1 MTAGFLYRCWCSR
14 AFRGRQTGGR
24 AQRFC
29 QPVCRRALHAAARTW
44 ALDAIAAG
52 ILTVT
57 AVRTGLLATRALAPL
72 ASAAMPIDEIAS
84 RCHAPTEPRAANCK
98 TLQQRLERAMAQAIA
113 VRRRG

>member
-1 MTAGFLYRCWCSR
+1 VSSIPCVDRTRRL
-14 AFRGRQTGGR
+14 FRGRQTGGR

-29 QPVCRRALHAAARTW
+29 QPVCRRAFHAAARTW

-57 AVRTGLLATRALAPL
+57 DVRTGPVATRTLALF
-72 ASAAMPIDEIAS
+72 ASAAMPIDEMVS
-84 RCHAPTEPRAANCK
+84 RCHAPTEPRAAPCE
-98 TLQQRLERAMAQAIA
+98 TPQQRLERAMAQAIA